1 MDENLSNTFYA
12 AMKSLE
18 VKAAFEPLIRYVNKL
33 EERTDRAE
41 AKLREYNKA
50 EEIQKLQAEI
60 DRLNKHALIVFSPQ
74 ELKEYKEIDKSP
86 EQIKMRLTNLGIGTL
101 IEVKNRKGKWID
113 ISDTGN
119 W

>member
-18 VKAAFEPLIRYVNKL
+18 VKAAFEPLIKYVNKL
-33 EERTDRAE
+33 EERTNNAE
-41 AKLREYNKA
+41 AKLREYSKD

-60 DRLNKHALIVFSPQ
+60 DRLNKHALIVLSPQ
-74 ELKEYKEIDKSP
+74 ELKEYNEIDKSP
-86 EQIKMRLTNLGIGTL
+86 EQIKLRLTNLGIGTL
-101 IEVKNRKGKWID
+101 IEVKNRKGRWID

>member
-1 MDENLSNTFYA
+1 MDENLSNKFYE

-18 VKAAFEPLIRYVNKL
+18 VKAAFEPLIKYVNKL
-33 EERTDRAE
+33 EERTDKAE
-41 AKLREYNKA
+41 AKLREYSKDA
-50 EEIQKLQAEI
+50 EIQKLQAEI

-74 ELKEYKEIDKSP
+74 ELKEYKEIDKGSDF
-86 EQIKMRLTNLGIGTL
+86 KMRFISTGIGTC

-113 ISDTGN
+113 ITDVSN

>member
-1 MDENLSNTFYA
+1 MDKNLSNTFYA

-18 VKAAFEPLIRYVNKL
+18 VKAAFEPLIKYVNKL
-33 EERTDRAE
+33 EERTNNAE
-41 AKLREYNKA
+41 AKLSEYSKDA
-50 EEIQKLQAEI
+50 EIQKLQAEI
-60 DRLNKHALIVFSPQ
+60 DRLNKHALIVLSPQ

-86 EQIKMRLTNLGIGTL
+86 EQIKLRLTNLGIGTL
-101 IEVKNRKGKWID
+101 IEVKNRKGRWID

>member
-1 MDENLSNTFYA
+1 MDENLSNKFYE

-18 VKAAFEPLIRYVNKL
+18 VRSAFEPLIKYVNKL
-33 EERTDRAE
+33 GERTISAE
-41 AKLREYNKA
+41 TNLREYNKD

-74 ELKEYKEIDKSP
+74 ELKEYNEIDKSP
-86 EQIKMRLTNLGIGTL
+86 EHIKLRLTNLGIGTL